1 MNGYFEYY
9 GTIINLSNVD
19 KIILEKEGN
28 EMSSP
33 IIFYFMFSSGGSNQV
48 KVFNSEQASI
58 VLSNI
63 LKISKEEGREMINHI
78 PAKTSVQ
85 PPTPNTSDGVVEN
98 KN

>member
-33 IIFYFMFSSGGSNQV
+33 IIFYFMFSSGGSNQI
-48 KVFNSEQASI
+48 KVFGSEQASI

-85 PPTPNTSDGVVEN
+85 PTTPSTNEEVKGN
-98 KN
+98 KD